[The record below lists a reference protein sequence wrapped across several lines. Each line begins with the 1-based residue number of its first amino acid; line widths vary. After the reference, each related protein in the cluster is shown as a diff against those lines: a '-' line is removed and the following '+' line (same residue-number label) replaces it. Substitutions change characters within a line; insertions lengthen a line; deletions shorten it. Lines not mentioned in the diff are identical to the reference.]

1 MDKAAVSC
9 FGNEEFLYVTNNDR
23 KSPILEAAPNGRR
36 ISVCSHGLNCYDR
49 YHNIYF
55 SAALNRQPQHF
66 KLLENLGFDA
76 GHVHS
81 ATAHEVAYQAAMR
94 TSLRR
99 TGSTDPVKIFSVGD
113 KSVAGK
119 IAHPFSSP
127 FLWKSWKPQQVRPT
141 RRTSTGVSFAE
152 EAAPNGAATAPQSIA
167 V

>member
-23 KSPILEAAPNGRR
+23 RSPILERASKGRR

-66 KLLENLGFDA
+66 KMLEYLGFDA

-81 ATAHEVAYQAAMR
+81 ATAHEVAYQGAMR

-99 TGSTDPVKIFSVGD
+99 AGSTDPLRFRS
-113 KSVAGK
+113 
-119 IAHPFSSP
+119 
-127 FLWKSWKPQQVRPT
+127 
-141 RRTSTGVSFAE
+141 
-152 EAAPNGAATAPQSIA
+152 
-167 V
+167 